1 MKSQYIMERFPVMGN
16 VMDTVGNCLEEFDKV
31 CCFLEATD
39 HGLAFLDGQE
49 EILAGYTQTETGDK
63 TAPVIQWY
71 DGLMAGIYNISLFMQ
86 WLKIAGTQPGREKS
100 DMSLAAFKRM
110 ASEQP
115 VYLEVVWRFGSE
127 IPASLKGKRRIAAV
141 RSYGFDVE
149 RADKPGEVSRLDI
162 AYTSQFYLEAGYLYV
177 FSRDGLRTATDEEQR
192 LIDAWNSSVEKNG
205 YGFWPKEYSYLSNAM
220 AGAKTASGS
229 DIIKDKRLRGSLA
242 LKYQVLHGAEAA
254 AGET

>member
-1 MKSQYIMERFPVMGN
+1 MNTNKNSGIPAKIIGFCKHKTAGWYGVFYYGPSERQRN
-16 VMDTVGNCLEEFDKV
+16 
-31 CCFLEATD
+31 AT
-39 HGLAFLDGQE
+39 ATQ
-49 EILAGYTQTETGDK
+49 AGAGDK

-71 DGLMAGIYNISLFMQ
+71 NGLTEGSWERFEKANNIQLFMQ
-86 WLKIAGTQPGREKS
+86 WLKIAGTQPSHEKS

-162 AYTSQFYLEAGYLYV
+162 AYTSQFYLKAGYLYV

-205 YGFWPKEYSYLSNAM
+205 YGFWPKEYSYLSNAR
-220 AGAKTASGS
+220 AGAKTASGA

-242 LKYQVLHGAEAA
+242 LKYRVLHGAEAA